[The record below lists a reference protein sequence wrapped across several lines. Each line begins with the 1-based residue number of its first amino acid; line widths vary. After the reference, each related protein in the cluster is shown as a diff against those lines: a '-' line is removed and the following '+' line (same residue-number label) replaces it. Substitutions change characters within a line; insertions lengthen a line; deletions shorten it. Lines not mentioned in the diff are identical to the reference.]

1 VVLPLMDPV
10 TRNKVVMLKGHTQ
23 RKAWLEV
30 CVCVVS
36 FLFLACDS
44 AEPTAD
50 LLPLEQVVN

>member
-1 VVLPLMDPV
+1 MDPV

-30 CVCVVS
+30 CVIS
-36 FLFLACDS
+36 LLFLACDS